1 MSAALVGS
9 VTRRLTSAP
18 QRTGPMSKKNKK
30 TQDAFASISSEDM
43 NKVSG
48 GAARVTARSS
58 GANAEI
64 TQMLTQVTSSIKDLA
79 GQKSGMDPMMM
90 MMMMMMM
97 GGGGG
102 GGGAVAA
109 PAPAPQPAT
118 PPVIN

>member
-1 MSAALVGS
+1 
-9 VTRRLTSAP
+9 
-18 QRTGPMSKKNKK
+18 MSKKK
-30 TQDAFASISSEDM
+30 QDQELASISADDL

-58 GANAEI
+58 GSNSEI
-64 TQMLTQVTSSIKDLA
+64 TALLTSVTSSIKDLA
-79 GQKSGMDPMMM
+79 NQKPSGGMDPMM

-109 PAPAPQPAT
+109 PAPAAPAT
-118 PPVIN
+118 PPVINISTSVKRGW

>member
-1 MSAALVGS
+1 
-9 VTRRLTSAP
+9 
-18 QRTGPMSKKNKK
+18 MSKKK
-30 TQDAFASISSEDM
+30 QDQELTSISADDL

-58 GANAEI
+58 GSNSEI
-64 TQMLTQVTSSIKDLA
+64 TALLTSVTSSIKDLA
-79 GQKSGMDPMMM
+79 GQKSSGGMDPMM

-109 PAPAPQPAT
+109 PPPAPAA
-118 PPVIN
+118 PPVINISTSVKRGW

>member
-1 MSAALVGS
+1 MS
-9 VTRRLTSAP
+9 
-18 QRTGPMSKKNKK
+18 NKK
-30 TQDAFASISSEDM
+30 QDRQDAFASISTDDL
-43 NKVSG
+43 NKVAG

-58 GANAEI
+58 GSSSEI
-64 TQMLTQVTSSIKDLA
+64 TAMLQSVTSSIQDLA
-79 GQKSGMDPMMM
+79 GQKSSGMDPMMM

-118 PPVIN
+118 PPVINISTSVKRGW